1 MALALLELNMQRSL
15 NIHLILLVRNKLKAE
30 KVFQDYLSDDNLEFI
45 VQDVSMPIKYEG
57 EVDYIIHAASQ
68 ASPKYYGTNPV
79 ETANANIIG
88 TYNLLEMARTKSLK
102 GFLFFSSSTIYGTLP
117 SKDVLIDENMYG
129 IVKPLHVRSCYSESK
144 RMAENMC
151 VCYSYQYGVPTKIV
165 RIFHTLGP
173 NMNIDDGRAFSD
185 FCKAIIEGKDIV
197 LHSKGDAQRTFLY
210 VTDAVLGYFIVLLTG
225 NNGEAYNVGSTIQE
239 VSMKQLAEELTHDVY
254 PHLNLE
260 VRYEIDENDVT
271 YSKMKSPVDRLR
283 PSTDKIKSLGWTEK
297 IDYLTAFKR
306 TIDSHLS

>member
-1 MALALLELNMQRSL
+1 
-15 NIHLILLVRNKLKAE
+15 
-30 KVFQDYLSDDNLEFI
+30 
-45 VQDVSMPIKYEG
+45 
-57 EVDYIIHAASQ
+57 
-68 ASPKYYGTNPV
+68 
-79 ETANANIIG
+79 
-88 TYNLLEMARTKSLK
+88 
-102 GFLFFSSSTIYGTLP
+102 
-117 SKDVLIDENMYG
+117 
-129 IVKPLHVRSCYSESK
+129 
-144 RMAENMC
+144 
-151 VCYSYQYGVPTKIV
+151 
-165 RIFHTLGP
+165 
-173 NMNIDDGRAFSD
+173 
-185 FCKAIIEGKDIV
+185 
-197 LHSKGDAQRTFLY
+197 
-210 VTDAVLGYFIVLLTG
+210 VLLTG